1 MIVFAYLYIL
11 SELRPAVISYQSA
24 PKVIVGAGGA
34 AWWVLQGFSRNSLAI
49 DGFVVTQEYGISE
62 TCGYRVYSPSTWD
75 ELPHK
80 RSEYVAIIGIMNPE
94 VDILKIADD
103 LKSQGWGEVVFFSDF
118 AARILAENN
127 INCSM
132 LDPGVIHA
140 DSEVIQSLRGLFVDS
155 ESKDCLDYFLDY
167 VLTFTDNDNQ
177 ITPNPYFVQD
187 LPRWKSPLRIL
198 DCGAFDGDTIRQA
211 IDNGY
216 VVEEAICFEP
226 DFNNFQKLISNTN
239 SNESRI
245 NLPVAVGSKAETLT
259 FSAQSS
265 SGSQVVEGA
274 GTPVQCITIDSSF
287 VNWKPNL
294 IKMDIEGSE
303 FQALLG
309 AEATIRNSRPNLA
322 ISIYHRSSDI
332 VQIPLWLKAVLGN
345 NVGFYL
351 RRHSRT
357 VADTVLYVF
366 PE

>member
-1 MIVFAYLYIL
+1 MD
-11 SELRPAVISYQSA
+11 S

-34 AWWVLQGFSRNSLAI
+34 AWWILQGFSRNSLSI
-49 DGFVVTQEYGISE
+49 DGFVVTKEYGISE

-94 VDILKIADD
+94 IDIEKIEID
-103 LKSQGWGEVVFFSDF
+103 LKSQGWGEVVFFSEF
-118 AARILAENN
+118 AARILSESN

-132 LDPGVIHA
+132 LDPTIIHA
-140 DSEVIQSLRGLFVDS
+140 DRDIIQSLRDLFVDR
-155 ESKDCLDYFLDY
+155 ESKECLEYFLDY
-167 VLTFTDNDNQ
+167 GQKFIDNDNL
-177 ITPNPYFVQD
+177 IAANPYFVHS

-198 DCGAFDGDTIRQA
+198 DCGAFDGDTIRKA
-211 IDNGY
+211 AENGY
-216 VVEEAICFEP
+216 AVEEAICFEP
-226 DFNNFQKLISNTN
+226 DFTNFEKLVSNTN
-239 SNESRI
+239 SNEKRI
-245 NLPVAVGSKAETLT
+245 NLPVAVGSKVETLA

-265 SGSQVVEGA
+265 SGSQIVEGA
-274 GTPVQCITIDSSF
+274 GIPIQSISIDSSF
-287 VNWKPNL
+287 INWNPNL

-303 FQALLG
+303 FQALKG
-309 AEATIRNSRPNLA
+309 AEATIRNARPNLA
-322 ISIYHRSSDI
+322 ISIYHKSSDI

-345 NVGFYL
+345 NVRFYL